1 MPWAITF
8 DIRWRESV
16 WGEQTQVKVLEIPH
30 HRCLGGLNDSLIQ
43 CDCMANYD
51 FKWTPLTLSY
61 LQERMVKMFAAKE
74 LGLDTD
80 MLSYRLRQLTLLL
93 PDMSKSWNRMYL

>member
-1 MPWAITF
+1 MLDLTSIN
-8 DIRWRESV
+8 S
-16 WGEQTQVKVLEIPH
+16 L
-30 HRCLGGLNDSLIQ
+30 LN
-43 CDCMANYD
+43 
-51 FKWTPLTLSY
+51 FSY

-93 PDMSKSWNRMYL
+93 PDMSKS